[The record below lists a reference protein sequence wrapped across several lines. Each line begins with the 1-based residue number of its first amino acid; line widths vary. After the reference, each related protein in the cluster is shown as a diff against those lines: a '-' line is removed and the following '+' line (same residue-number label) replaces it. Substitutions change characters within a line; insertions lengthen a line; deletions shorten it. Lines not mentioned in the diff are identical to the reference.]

1 MKGLAIFAAGFFA
14 LSCVAAAAA
23 VDSSL
28 SPAANAA
35 FLAANK
41 NKPGV
46 TVTTDGLQYRI
57 IQSGFGKRPTPTDI
71 VTVDYKGSLINGKVF
86 DATEPELP
94 AQFPANKLIPGWTEA
109 LLLMRE
115 GDNWELVIPPQ
126 LAYGDRG
133 AGSVIPP
140 GQTLVFDLHLISV
153 APAPPE
159 PKQGDEDRSQ

>member
-1 MKGLAIFAAGFFA
+1 MKGLAIVAAVFLA

-23 VDSSL
+23 DNSL

-41 NKPGV
+41 NKPRV

-57 IQSGFGKRPTPTDI
+57 IQSGFGKRPIPTDI
-71 VTVDYKGSLINGKVF
+71 VTVDYKGSLIDGTVF
-86 DATEPELP
+86 DATEPGLP

-115 GDNWELVIPPQ
+115 GDDWELVIPPQ

-133 AGSVIPP
+133 AGKVIPP

-153 APAPPE
+153 APAPKE
-159 PKQGDEDRSQ
+159 PDKDDQQGQSQ

>member
-1 MKGLAIFAAGFFA
+1 MKGLAIVVAGFLA
-14 LSCVAAAAA
+14 LSCVAATAA
-23 VDSSL
+23 DNSL

-57 IQSGFGKRPTPTDI
+57 IQSGFGKRPIPTDI

-86 DATEPELP
+86 DATEPGLP
-94 AQFPANKLIPGWTEA
+94 AQFAANKLIPGWTEA

-115 GDNWELVIPPQ
+115 GDNWQLVIPPE

-133 AGSVIPP
+133 AGTVIPP

-153 APAPPE
+153 TPAPPE
-159 PKQGDEDRSQ
+159 PKKDGQDQSR